1 MGVCAFGSSKIKS
14 VFCFVIPLICTNFMS
29 LRAMKVLML
38 GKTQNIFGFS
48 LAYSYLYVAL
58 RHEVRLHLNK
68 KRNFFFV
75 LSSICTN
82 FAPRKDLL
90 Q

>member
-1 MGVCAFGSSKIKS
+1 
-14 VFCFVIPLICTNFMS
+14 MS

-82 FAPRKDLL
+82 FAPKLKTSNGREQEIQANNRDFGTAIR
-90 Q
+90 